1 MQEHIITS
9 YVGVGPLKFGMTKGE
24 VHKILGEPLSVE
36 KSLFSEETKEFW
48 SENGLQ
54 LTFSETGE
62 SLLEISL
69 SPNLPD
75 VQLNGLKL
83 FEVPGAH
90 AFKVLHEWDNA
101 PLSIAGA
108 NIFLK
113 LGLAAGG
120 FLEEDDNDKSVTVF
134 AKGRWDWLSKKRS
147 L

>member
-1 MQEHIITS
+1 S
-9 YVGVGPLKFGMTKGE
+9 
-24 VHKILGEPLSVE
+24 
-36 KSLFSEETKEFW
+36 KEFW
-48 SENGLQ
+48 NENGLQ

-62 SLLEISL
+62 RLLEISL

-90 AFKVLHEWDNA
+90 AFKVLHDWDNA

-120 FLEEDDNDKSVTVF
+120 FLYDD
-134 AKGRWDWLSKKRS
+134 
-147 L
+147 